1 MPHADDRNALIDALL
16 ADLKRKLSE
25 QLPDDTA
32 TLDQIEEAAARI
44 GGDLARELQRQI
56 VERRTQAP
64 RENQTSC
71 PHCHQKARYRDRVA
85 RTLTTRHGDLSL
97 YRPYYW
103 CGLCQRG
110 FAPLDLALG
119 LGEEKETAHVRTCAA
134 RLGALLPF
142 VEGADVLQQIAGIP
156 LSASTLERIAVA
168 LGNALRQAQHDLA
181 KRHQEGRLP
190 EAKAHPRRLYIGM
203 DGIMT
208 PLRELW
214 KRDGSAGALA
224 CRFGECKV
232 AVVYE
237 ARPGAEHD
245 AGVERKAYV
254 ATLEDVE
261 VFGAMVGALAHQA
274 GHHFARE
281 LIVLGDGAVWIW
293 RLAARYFPTAIQIVD
308 YFHATEHL
316 WALGHACYGGE
327 SPKVAAWV
335 KERQAELEQDQVGQ
349 VLEAI
354 RRVEAKTE
362 EARQAKQREYGYFE
376 SNQERMRYGTY
387 RRKGYHIGSG
397 VVEAACKQVVGARL
411 DQAGMHW
418 RQETAE
424 AIVALR
430 GALLSTK
437 YPALPFHSAMVA

>member
-1 MPHADDRNALIDALL
+1 MPHSDDRDALIDALL
-16 ADLKRKLSE
+16 ADLKRKLLE
-25 QLPDDTA
+25 QLPGDSA

-56 VERRTQAP
+56 VARRTQAP

-71 PHCHQKARYRDRVA
+71 PHCHQQARYRDRVA
-85 RTLTTRHGDLSL
+85 RTITTRHGDVSMR
-97 YRPYYW
+97 RPYYW

-119 LGEEKETAHVRTCAA
+119 LGEERETAHVRSCAA

-142 VEGADVLQQIAGIP
+142 VEGADLLRQIAGIP

-168 LGNALRQAQHDLA
+168 EGTSLREAQCELA

-190 EAKAHPRRLYIGM
+190 EAKAHPRRLYVGM
-203 DGIMT
+203 DGIMA
-208 PLRELW
+208 PLRDGW
-214 KRDGSAGALA
+214 KRDGSAGALV
-224 CRFGECKV
+224 CRWGECKV
-232 AVVYE
+232 GVLYE
-237 ARPGAEHD
+237 ARAGEESD

-261 VFGAMVGALAHQA
+261 VFGRLVGALAHQA

-281 LIVLGDGAVWIW
+281 LIVLGDGAAWIW

-308 YFHATEHL
+308 YYHATEHL
-316 WALGHACYGGE
+316 WAVGRACYGVE
-327 SPKVAAWV
+327 SPKVAPWV
-335 KERQAELEQDQVGQ
+335 KERQAELERDQVEQ
-349 VLEAI
+349 LLQAI
-354 RRVEAKTE
+354 QRIEGRSE
-362 EARQAKQREYGYFE
+362 EAEQAKQREYGYFE
-376 SNQERMRYGTY
+376 SNRERMRYGTY

-397 VVEAACKQVVGARL
+397 VVEAACKQIVGARL

-437 YPALPFHSAMVA
+437 YPALPFHGAMAA